1 MGRGLEE
8 LRAADAADRR
18 VVVPGGSRPGAGRG
32 EGGAGRHVQAGVPA
46 RRDAAVAAKAGRP
59 PVRLQRRP
67 PGQRLQPLVPRRRA
81 RHMEPDTL
89 RVARRIGPRGGN
101 RKGILLLYGLIQ

>member
-1 MGRGLEE
+1 
-8 LRAADAADRR
+8 
-18 VVVPGGSRPGAGRG
+18 
-32 EGGAGRHVQAGVPA
+32 
-46 RRDAAVAAKAGRP
+46 
-59 PVRLQRRP
+59 
-67 PGQRLQPLVPRRRA
+67 VPRRRA